1 MSLPTL
7 TREYQCRVVV
17 EVEFKDLRLDMPA
30 LPDRGLVYGPE
41 TLSELIGPIN
51 GALR

>member
-1 MSLPTL
+1 
-7 TREYQCRVVV
+7 VV

-30 LPDRGLVYGPE
+30 LPDRGLVYAAE
-41 TLSELIGPIN
+41 TLSESIGPIN